1 MLAIYN
7 SRGY

>member
-7 SRGY
+7 NCR